1 MKILIDTNVLLDFYC
16 QREDFYQPAAYI
28 FDLACNGKIEIW
40 VSPISFVNFFYITRK
55 EYTIEQRY
63 EILRGLMQICNIAS
77 TDKFVLSEAL
87 SKIVPDFEDM
97 VQYHSALLVSADCIV
112 TRNIKDFPVT
122 TMPIMTPTQFLATYI
137 FYF

>member
-1 MKILIDTNVLLDFYC
+1 MKVLIDTNVLLDFYC
-16 QREDFYQPAAYI
+16 EREDFYQDAANI

-55 EYTIEQRY
+55 TYTVEQRY

-87 SKIVPDFEDM
+87 SVVVPDFEDM
-97 VQYHSALLVSADCIV
+97 VQYHSSRLVSADCIV
-112 TRNIKDFPVT
+112 TRNVKDFATATAVKV
-122 TMPIMTPTQFLATYI
+122 MTPSQFLAAQ
-137 FYF
+137 